1 MLLPISLTEHNITC
15 IDQKKPKTKNVEL
28 AVADRRQV
36 RTFGFLSLLT
46 TLSKRWFVKIDSI
59 PLSINLTWNL
69 ITEVCVFNRQAERHE
84 WLTLTTP
91 EREFDVE
98 QVEVVATDLY
108 LKQGSSRQKE
118 HRILVLKGRG
128 TPRGQSRQKHC
139 TKAPKKNGESIRS
152 EKQCRQEKHRRCKS
166 RSSCLYTKG
175 C

>member
-1 MLLPISLTEHNITC
+1 MFIPISLTEHYITC
-15 IDQKKPKTKNVEL
+15 IDQKKKTHQK
-28 AVADRRQV
+28 RGTSCRWRQV

-118 HRILVLKGRG
+118 HRILVLKGRA
-128 TPRGQSRQKHC
+128 TPKGQSRQKHC

-152 EKQCRQEKHRRCKS
+152 EKQCRREKHRRCKS
-166 RSSCLYTKG
+166 WSSCLYTKI

>member
-1 MLLPISLTEHNITC
+1 M
-15 IDQKKPKTKNVEL
+15 EL

-69 ITEVCVFNRQAERHE
+69 ITEPRFVSLIDKPRGMNDI
-84 WLTLTTP
+84 TLTTP

-108 LKQGSSRQKE
+108 LKQGPSRQKE
-118 HRILVLKGRG
+118 HRILVLKGRS
-128 TPRGQSRQKHC
+128 TPKGQSRQKHC

-166 RSSCLYTKG
+166 RSSCLYTKT

>member
-1 MLLPISLTEHNITC
+1 MTEHNITY
-15 IDQKKPKTKNVEL
+15 IDQKKKPTKNVEL

-118 HRILVLKGRG
+118 HRILVLKGRD
-128 TPRGQSRQKHC
+128 TPKGQSRQKHGE
-139 TKAPKKNGESIRS
+139 KKNGESIRS

-166 RSSCLYTKG
+166 RSSCFYTKI

>member
-1 MLLPISLTEHNITC
+1 M
-15 IDQKKPKTKNVEL
+15 EL
-28 AVADRRQV
+28 AVAAWRQV

-46 TLSKRWFVKIDSI
+46 TLRKRWFVKIDSI
-59 PLSINLTWNL
+59 PLSINLIWNL
-69 ITEVCVFNRQAERHE
+69 ITEVCVFNRQAERHA
-84 WLTLTTP
+84 P

-118 HRILVLKGRG
+118 HRILVLKGRD
-128 TPRGQSRQKHC
+128 TPKGQSRQKHC

-166 RSSCLYTKG
+166 RSSCLYTKR

>member
-1 MLLPISLTEHNITC
+1 MFIPISLTEHYITC
-15 IDQKKPKTKNVEL
+15 IDQKKNKPKNVEL
-28 AVADRRQV
+28 AVAAWRQV
-36 RTFGFLSLLT
+36 RTFGFHSLLT
-46 TLSKRWFVKIDSI
+46 TLRKRWFVKIDSI
-59 PLSINLTWNL
+59 PLSINLIWNL

-91 EREFDVE
+91 QREFDVE

-118 HRILVLKGRG
+118 HRILVLKGRD
-128 TPRGQSRQKHC
+128 TPKGQSRQKNC

-166 RSSCLYTKG
+166 RSSCLYTKR